1 MGTESRSTQLAADRV
16 TSSELL
22 EALKIMSGF
31 GASLWQRCLG
41 TGKPCKDP
49 QTVAIKEVSYH
60 LRVRSI

>member
-41 TGKPCKDP
+41 TGEPCKDP
-49 QTVAIKEVSYH
+49 QTVAIKEVS
-60 LRVRSI
+60 